1 MPNPPRILAFAGS
14 ARKGSLNKKLLA
26 AAVQEARA
34 AGGEV
39 TPLDLNDLPFPLYH
53 GDLEEE
59 QGLPENVKKM
69 VDLILRHDALL
80 VSSPEYNSLITP
92 LFKNTIDWC
101 SRAEKNPFE
110 GKVAAVISAS
120 PGGYGGVRS
129 AQVARQLLL
138 KLGCL
143 VIPAEFSLAKAH
155 EAFDEQGGLKD
166 ARAQES
172 VRKVAVE
179 LVRITAKLLA

>member
-1 MPNPPRILAFAGS
+1 MPKPPRILAFAGS
-14 ARKGSLNKKLLA
+14 ARRGSLNKKLLA
-26 AAVQEARA
+26 IAVREARA
-34 AGGEV
+34 AGGDV

-53 GDLEEE
+53 GDLEDE

-69 VDLILRHDALL
+69 VDLIGRHDALL

-92 LFKNTIDWC
+92 LLKNTIDWC
-101 SRAEKNPFE
+101 SRAEENPFE

-155 EAFDEQGGLKD
+155 EAFDGQGALKD
-166 ARAQES
+166 PRAQES

-179 LVRITAKLLA
+179 LIRITAKLLA

>member
-14 ARKGSLNKKLLA
+14 ARRESLNKKLLA
-26 AAVQEARA
+26 VGVQEARA
-34 AGGEV
+34 AGGDV
-39 TPLDLNDLPFPLYH
+39 TLVDLNDLPFPLYH
-53 GDLEEE
+53 GDLEDE

-69 VDLILRHDALL
+69 VEMIGRHEALL

-92 LFKNTIDWC
+92 LLKNTIDWC
-101 SRAEKNPFE
+101 SRAEKNPFD

-155 EAFDEQGGLKD
+155 EAFDEKGLLKNP
-166 ARAQES
+166 RAQES

-179 LVRITAKLLA
+179 LVRVTAKLMA